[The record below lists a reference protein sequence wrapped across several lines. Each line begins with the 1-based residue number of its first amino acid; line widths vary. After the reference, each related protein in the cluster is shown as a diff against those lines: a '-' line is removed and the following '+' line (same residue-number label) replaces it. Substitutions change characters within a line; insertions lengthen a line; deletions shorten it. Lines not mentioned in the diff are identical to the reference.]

1 MSTKRTRG
9 LFSLLVATAVVV
21 SSCGGSN
28 SDSSSSGNR
37 QRNAALTK
45 AVRQMRTKVNYFARA
60 GQYNVAVSNEN
71 ELILWGNPVNDVNGV
86 LAPPVGMARLA
97 AITSSQGVAIDLNN
111 EFRAWGSNAE
121 SLLNVPVGI
130 NMESMTSLFFDSG
143 VVMAIDSDGKLWAW
157 GPIWNDNPSAS
168 IPAEVQQANIVEAV
182 THNAQFNAALDNTG
196 KVHVWG
202 SWRGVPSVKEALAN
216 VTAKHITLRNMTL
229 SVVTTDGTI
238 VEAGHSPIGNG
249 LFSGVNIEHIAGDM
263 WGNFLAADTDGRLYL
278 KLGNENFTFLARDV
292 DEYNSYLYEGAPK
305 VASIA
310 SGNAHFTVLFD
321 DGEFWDFNQFWE
333 EGMQTPDYF
342 FSSNS
347 VSPIAAGN
355 YRSFA
360 IGDDYT
366 ISNFHVLPQGETA
379 PPVEG
384 DYLAVA
390 AGWNHSIA
398 LRRNGSVVSWGD
410 GPNNNEIP
418 EGLNPAR
425 QIGAGFGFSAIRDIY
440 GQISSWG
447 TFYSSQGVTKDKPAD
462 FYNFDTMATG
472 FQNII
477 ARGRH
482 GSSDEPAVHVWG
494 DNSYGQ
500 ADVPADLDASMVEDI
515 TVGYDCAAA
524 VMSDGS
530 VKVWGQCQFGEKN
543 VPADKQFYKVTLS
556 FGIAAGITWENE
568 VVMWGQRVADEF
580 LTPPDNLRDIIE
592 ISVGRDHILAM
603 DGSGGIYGWGPE
615 GWGESNI
622 PDSFKPLPVP
632 DRFDE
637 NYDDNL
643 PGEKENFDA
652 QTEGTKNPI
661 PTPTIVDDN
670 PIFVVK
676 NGEVVSVTPSAPKI
690 PQLESVTD
698 AKQISMTSL
707 PAALN
712 PVTSSGKV
720 VKVADAV
727 KLLGLKKV
735 TKVAFLVPAK
745 VAAAN
750 AKVCSITKTAVT
762 ITGSGFCDVKV
773 SYTDSKKKKRTKA
786 LTLVA
791 TP

>member
-1 MSTKRTRG
+1 
-9 LFSLLVATAVVV
+9 
-21 SSCGGSN
+21 
-28 SDSSSSGNR
+28 
-37 QRNAALTK
+37 
-45 AVRQMRTKVNYFARA
+45 
-60 GQYNVAVSNEN
+60 
-71 ELILWGNPVNDVNGV
+71 
-86 LAPPVGMARLA
+86 
-97 AITSSQGVAIDLNN
+97 
-111 EFRAWGSNAE
+111 
-121 SLLNVPVGI
+121 
-130 NMESMTSLFFDSG
+130 
-143 VVMAIDSDGKLWAW
+143 
-157 GPIWNDNPSAS
+157 
-168 IPAEVQQANIVEAV
+168 
-182 THNAQFNAALDNTG
+182 
-196 KVHVWG
+196 
-202 SWRGVPSVKEALAN
+202 
-216 VTAKHITLRNMTL
+216 
-229 SVVTTDGTI
+229 
-238 VEAGHSPIGNG
+238 
-249 LFSGVNIEHIAGDM
+249 
-263 WGNFLAADTDGRLYL
+263 
-278 KLGNENFTFLARDV
+278 
-292 DEYNSYLYEGAPK
+292 
-305 VASIA
+305 
-310 SGNAHFTVLFD
+310 
-321 DGEFWDFNQFWE
+321 
-333 EGMQTPDYF
+333 
-342 FSSNS
+342 
-347 VSPIAAGN
+347 
-355 YRSFA
+355 
-360 IGDDYT
+360 
-366 ISNFHVLPQGETA
+366 
-379 PPVEG
+379 
-384 DYLAVA
+384 
-390 AGWNHSIA
+390 

-447 TFYSSQGVTKDKPAD
+447 AFYSSQGVTKDKPAD
-462 FYNFDTMATG
+462 FYNFDKMATG

-698 AKQISMTSL
+698 AKQINMTSL

-762 ITGSGFCDVKV
+762 IIGSGFCDVKV